1 MEPTHN
7 VEQATEHAELTR
19 VARIEH
25 EADHV
30 EQATNNRAIVEL
42 LTAAENIVLT
52 SVAILL
58 IVLAAMLLINGG
70 ALLVNAVVTSSLRDH
85 VLDVLDTI
93 LLVAV
98 VMEIVYTV
106 TLSLRSHE
114 LSAEPFLVVGII
126 AAIRRILEITI
137 RIGSATVTGTEG
149 TAASNAMAAQINA
162 EVVNSLLNELALLA
176 LIVISLAVSTFLIRR
191 SNVAIK
197 LPSHPDSPLHAS

>member
-1 MEPTHN
+1 METTH
-7 VEQATEHAELTR
+7 HAEHTEPN
-19 VARIEH
+19 RIQQLEH
-25 EADHV
+25 EAAQV
-30 EQATNNRAIVEL
+30 EHATNNRAIVEL

-52 SVAILL
+52 SVAIVL
-58 IVLAAMLLINGG
+58 IVLAGMLLINGG
-70 ALLVNAVVTSSLRDH
+70 ALLVNAVVTSSLHDH

-137 RIGSATVTGTEG
+137 KIGSATVTGGEG
-149 TAASNAMAAQINA
+149 SAASNAVAAQINA

-176 LIVISLAVSTFLIRR
+176 LIVISLAVATFLIRR
-191 SNVAIK
+191 SSNIVIK
-197 LPSHPDSPLHAS
+197 LPSHPESALNAH